1 MINVTVWNEFRQE
14 REDDKVKAVYP
25 DGIHECIAG
34 FLRENQSF
42 SVRTATL
49 DQPEHGLT
57 DEILDST
64 DVLVWWGHQ
73 HHSAVSDE
81 LTEKISARVSKGMG
95 FIALH
100 SSHYSK
106 PFIKLMG
113 TSCSLKWRERD
124 VEHLWVVSPGHP
136 IVQGIDDCIKL
147 EDEEM
152 YGEFFDIPTPDEL
165 IFIGGF
171 GGGEVFRSGCLWE
184 RGNGKVFYFQPGHET
199 YPIYY
204 MPQIQQIICN
214 AINYLAQRSS

>member
-14 REDDKVKAVYP
+14 REDDNVKSIYP

-34 FLRENQSF
+34 FLRKDKAL

-57 DEILDST
+57 DEVLDST

-73 HHSAVSDE
+73 HHNAVSDE
-81 LTEKISARVSKGMG
+81 LTEKIFARVSSGMG
-95 FIALH
+95 FLALH
-100 SSHYSK
+100 SSHFSK
-106 PFIKLMG
+106 PFIKLMA
-113 TSCSLKWRERD
+113 TSCSLKWREQD

-147 EDEEM
+147 EKEEM

-171 GGGEVFRSGCLWE
+171 GGGEVFRSGCCWQ
-184 RGNGKVFYFQPGHET
+184 RGAGRVFYFQPGHET

-204 MPQIQQIICN
+204 MPQIQQIISN
-214 AINYLAQRSS
+214 AINYLAQK